1 MRITKL
7 SAARSQLDCA
17 LRLWFADDDAVSVHT
32 LASAAYQVIHDL
44 NASQK
49 GKPLLFDSPSI
60 PKDQR
65 KKAVASLKQFGGF
78 FKHADL
84 RRPNPATEIEF
95 DPTLSEFFLVASI
108 LGIERIAGKLTDVE
122 ATFLFWAQLHGRPFI
137 KDGGK
142 EELEKSYS
150 VDSLKTLRGLSK
162 NELFVIYM
170 DSRAQRRVRGLD

>member
-1 MRITKL
+1 
-7 SAARSQLDCA
+7 
-17 LRLWFADDDAVSVHT
+17 
-32 LASAAYQVIHDL
+32 
-44 NASQK
+44 
-49 GKPLLFDSPSI
+49 
-60 PKDQR
+60 
-65 KKAVASLKQFGGF
+65 
-78 FKHADL
+78 
-84 RRPNPATEIEF
+84 
-95 DPTLSEFFLVASI
+95 SEFFLVASI

-137 KDGGK
+137 KDGGE